1 MSEEEKQFDIFFP
14 KTIEIHALNG
24 EVLKISSQR
33 SWKTDIEILR
43 SIPVQQIMDS
53 LSRLPD
59 NPEERLQA
67 LGQFIQDLLGQL
79 PDVIIEIVTRITGKD
94 RGWCENNLDLEHV
107 IDICIP
113 FFAKCWRIWQ
123 QRLQILAQAQPARS
137 GA

>member
-43 SIPVQQIMDS
+43 SIPIQQIMDS
-53 LSRLPD
+53 LSKLPD

-79 PDVIIEIVTRITGKD
+79 PDVIMEIVTRITGKD
-94 RGWCENNLDLEHV
+94 RGWCENNLD
-107 IDICIP
+107 
-113 FFAKCWRIWQ
+113 
-123 QRLQILAQAQPARS
+123 
-137 GA
+137 